1 MKYYQNRNVPLFLSI
16 NVSQYS
22 KKVNYYPVHPL
33 EFRNRS
39 GTGYSTMK
47 WKLTNWH
54 VIISFWKKYW
64 WIGKIRSLTTKLHST
79 FHQYIKGCS
88 KWAWIEI
95 LYYKNHVAT
104 VRRHFKSDEPDWLLN
119 CHFIW
124 NMTILDK
131 NIERLPNHDS
141 LKNSCTE
148 IYYCTP
154 NDANNTIGL

>member
-1 MKYYQNRNVPLFLSI
+1 MKYYQNRKVPLFLSI

-54 VIISFWKKYW
+54 VIISFWKNIDGLAKY
-64 WIGKIRSLTTKLHST
+64 GVSQLN
-79 FHQYIKGCS
+79 YIQRFINTS
-88 KWAWIEI
+88 KDAQSERGLRYFII
-95 LYYKNHVAT
+95 KNHVAT
-104 VRRHFKSDEPDWLLN
+104 ARRHFKSDEPDILFN

-124 NMTILDK
+124 IMTILDK